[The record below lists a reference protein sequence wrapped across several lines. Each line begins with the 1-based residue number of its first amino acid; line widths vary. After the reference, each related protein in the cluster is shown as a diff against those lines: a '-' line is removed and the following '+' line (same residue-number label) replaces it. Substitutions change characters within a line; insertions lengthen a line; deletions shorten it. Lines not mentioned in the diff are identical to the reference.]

1 MNNKRK
7 TGQDIIKETNQQI
20 SQGNSHSLN
29 WKSIN
34 GTPQQFQTANPEI
47 FTFQEFIHDR
57 SVQIGIL
64 CCITGILVAALSIYI
79 PWQTIHILGCIT
91 GACLSFAGISPI
103 TKYINNCTIAESQTH
118 KKK

>member
-20 SQGNSHSLN
+20 SQGNSHN

-34 GTPQQFQTANPEI
+34 GEPQQFQTANPEN
-47 FTFQEFIHDR
+47 FSFREFIQDR

-79 PWQTIHILGCIT
+79 PWQPVHILGCIT

-103 TKYINNCTIAESQTH
+103 TRYINNCTIAESQTH
-118 KKK
+118 KQK